1 VIISGSLGLPQLDS
15 FNFLLI
21 MVTPLFLALLTITSP
36 GKIAFNKR
44 FLFLTLFFA
53 ATMSISFC
61 FSQNYAQSQPHL
73 IRLFAGLSLMLFGAL
88 FGQYLRTDLPK
99 MLIFL
104 GVIFSLISLLLTN
117 VPLARDWLMPKT
129 GYNLVF
135 PTYRLHNHLGD
146 FLVLPILALIYN
158 LNRQKK
164 PLLILGWI
172 FIFGLL
178 VFYSYSRSSY
188 LALAV
193 SLTAL
198 AIMQIKQKIKL
209 SQLALIILLGLLAVL
224 FLVITTKESAVSIN
238 WLDAIENKP
247 LLNGRDRYWG
257 ASLATIKDYFW
268 FGIGE
273 GNFVYA
279 MGRYNTTLFDWTQS
293 SLNILL
299 SIFCENGVFAFL
311 TFAALLVWIIKNS
324 RFDLNF
330 LFFLALLTNFQTN
343 YTYEIAGV
351 WLLFWLVMGLSVK
364 NKAESVVVKPEWVLI
379 PGLISLVI
387 LISTLFFNPLNQ
399 TAHEHLIV
407 EQLFKQQYRP
417 ALLSLRLYQKI
428 YRADAISQYAAAN
441 YYLALNKPRQA
452 LAAYYQAYLWNPFA
466 NLDLYRRIYALEKKL
481 NGEKAARLFLKDYQ
495 NKVKK
500 LTADDS
506 FFLQKIKKDLQ
517 ELSPRG

>member
-1 VIISGSLGLPQLDS
+1 
-15 FNFLLI
+15 
-21 MVTPLFLALLTITSP
+21 
-36 GKIAFNKR
+36 
-44 FLFLTLFFA
+44 
-53 ATMSISFC
+53 
-61 FSQNYAQSQPHL
+61 
-73 IRLFAGLSLMLFGAL
+73 
-88 FGQYLRTDLPK
+88 
-99 MLIFL
+99 
-104 GVIFSLISLLLTN
+104 
-117 VPLARDWLMPKT
+117 
-129 GYNLVF
+129 
-135 PTYRLHNHLGD
+135 
-146 FLVLPILALIYN
+146 
-158 LNRQKK
+158 
-164 PLLILGWI
+164 
-172 FIFGLL
+172 
-178 VFYSYSRSSY
+178 

-198 AIMQIKQKIKL
+198 AIMQIKQKIKS

-238 WLDAIENKP
+238 WLDAIKNKP

-273 GNFVYA
+273 GNFAYA
-279 MGRYNTTLFDWTQS
+279 MGRYNTALFDWTQS
-293 SLNILL
+293 SLNIFL

-311 TFAALLVWIIKNS
+311 TFAVLLGWIIKNS

-330 LFFLALLTNFQTN
+330 LFFLALLVNFQTN
-343 YTYEIAGV
+343 YSYEIAGV
-351 WLLFWLVMGLSVK
+351 WLLFWFVMGLSIK
-364 NKAESVVVKPEWVLI
+364 NKPELTAVKPEWVLI

-387 LISTLFFNPLNQ
+387 LVSTLFFNPFNQ

-407 EQLFKQQYRP
+407 RQILKQQYRP

-428 YRADAISQYAAAN
+428 YRADAMSQYAAAN

-452 LAAYYQAYLWNPFA
+452 LAAYYRAYLWNPFA

-506 FFLQKIKKDLQ
+506 FFLEKIKKDL
-517 ELSPRG
+517 